1 MNDERFI
8 ISRDE
13 RKKKFVLQF
22 AHKKTFVIGLLNE
35 FLIGIKSKVE
45 KKKKEKTET
54 FSGMDFKRQTGGAI
68 QVLVDMRMCEM

>member
-45 KKKKEKTET
+45 KKKKRENRNIFGNGFQEANRWCD
-54 FSGMDFKRQTGGAI
+54 SGARRHAN
-68 QVLVDMRMCEM
+68 V